1 MWEFSVGLYMITLWP
16 DSLILPAIYG
26 AIESA
31 SIAFLG
37 PIIGQWVEKLTYIK
51 VCSRIATLKL
61 CFIEITK
68 INFLQEKKK
77 RWILESVSIP
87 FLFCLQ
93 YHIEEISKDPLQND
107 HVSRHLVLKLQFFFE
122 VHDSLWLSCK
132 NFKLNLGF
140 FTVGAWRYIYIYFL
154 KLG

>member
-1 MWEFSVGLYMITLWP
+1 MITLWP

-31 SIAFLG
+31 STAFLG

-68 INFLQEKKK
+68 VKFYKKK
-77 RWILESVSIP
+77 RKDEILESV
-87 FLFCLQ
+87 
-93 YHIEEISKDPLQND
+93 
-107 HVSRHLVLKLQFFFE
+107 
-122 VHDSLWLSCK
+122 
-132 NFKLNLGF
+132 
-140 FTVGAWRYIYIYFL
+140 
-154 KLG
+154 

>member
-1 MWEFSVGLYMITLWP
+1 MITLWP

-68 INFLQEKKK
+68 VNFLQEKKEKMNFRK
-77 RWILESVSIP
+77 RINSLS
-87 FLFCLQ
+87 FLFA
-93 YHIEEISKDPLQND
+93 IS
-107 HVSRHLVLKLQFFFE
+107 
-122 VHDSLWLSCK
+122 
-132 NFKLNLGF
+132 
-140 FTVGAWRYIYIYFL
+140 Y
-154 KLG
+154 